1 MGEFQQ
7 FQGGMQDLG
16 GRRGLLC
23 CADSWRRFGVSSV
36 FGQAKKTLLLSAQG
50 NINVTVNTSVNLGS
64 IRNLPRMNPEI
75 LLLGWDPTVGK
86 AMGEEESIG
95 GKKTQQNKN
104 P

>member
-1 MGEFQQ
+1 MLWGFLEKVW
-7 FQGGMQDLG
+7 GV
-16 GRRGLLC
+16 LC
-23 CADSWRRFGVSSV
+23 LWPG
-36 FGQAKKTLLLSAQG
+36 KKKKLLLSAQG

-75 LLLGWDPTVGK
+75 LLLGWDPSVGK